1 MKVELTQGLT
11 YRRQGRVFERG
22 VATDV
27 DAATGAQLVKG
38 GTFAEVTA
46 TTTAATTAATTATTT
61 TAIATEAAK
70 GEADKAVEE
79 TVAKA
84 KAEAE
89 AKVKAGAASQDPT
102 KAGAVHV

>member
-27 DAATGAQLVKG
+27 DAATGALLVKG
-38 GTFAEVTA
+38 GKFAEVTA
-46 TTTAATTAATTATTT
+46 TTAKTTATTIAATTTAATATG
-61 TAIATEAAK
+61 A
-70 GEADKAVEE
+70 ADKGVEE

-89 AKVKAGAASQDPT
+89 AKVKAGVATQDPT
-102 KAGAVHV
+102 KAGAVQV

>member
-27 DAATGAQLVKG
+27 DAATGALLVKG
-38 GTFAEVTA
+38 GKFAEVTA
-46 TTTAATTAATTATTT
+46 TTTAATTTTAT
-61 TAIATEAAK
+61 ATEAAK
-70 GEADKAVEE
+70 GAADKAVEE

-89 AKVKAGAASQDPT
+89 AKVKAGAASQDPA